1 MNMNK
6 RGTEFKEGDKLP
18 ELTKHITQKHIDLYA
33 EASKDFNPIHIDPE
47 YAKKT
52 ALGGTIAHG
61 MLSLSYISELMCSI
75 FNESWLSNGSLDVR
89 FKTPARPGDTITI
102 NGSIKKIEKQD
113 TGTLIR
119 CDILCSNQNN
129 ETIVTGETEVR
140 LYK

>member
-6 RGTEFKEGDKLP
+6 QETEFKEGDKLP
-18 ELTKHITQKHIDLYA
+18 ELTKHITQKHIELYA

-61 MLSLSYISELMCSI
+61 MLSLSYISELMCLV

-102 NGSIKKIEKQD
+102 YSSIKKIEKQD

-119 CDILCSNQNN
+119 CDVLCSNQNN
-129 ETIVTGETEVR
+129 ETIVTGEIEVR
-140 LYK
+140 V

>member
-18 ELTKHITQKHIDLYA
+18 ELTKHITQKHIALYA
-33 EASKDFNPIHIDPE
+33 QASKDFNPIHIDPE

-61 MLSLSYISELMCSI
+61 MLSLSYISELMCSV
-75 FNESWLSNGSLDVR
+75 FNELWLSNGSLDVR

-102 NGSIKKIEKQD
+102 RSSIKKIEKQD
-113 TGTLIR
+113 TGTFIR
-119 CDILCSNQNN
+119 CDVLCSNQNN

-140 LYK
+140 L

>member
-1 MNMNK
+1 MNK
-6 RGTEFKEGDKLP
+6 RLTKFKEGYKLP

-61 MLSLSYISELMCSI
+61 MLSLSYISELMCSV
-75 FNESWLSNGSLDVR
+75 FNELWLSNGSLDVR
-89 FKTPARPGDTITI
+89 FKTPARPGDTLMIRS
-102 NGSIKKIEKQD
+102 SIKKIEKHD

-119 CDILCSNQNN
+119 CDVLCSNQND

-140 LYK
+140 L

>member
-6 RGTEFKEGDKLP
+6 RITEFNEGDKLP
-18 ELTKHITQKHIDLYA
+18 ELTKHITQKHIELYA

-61 MLSLSYISELMCSI
+61 MLSLSYISELMCSV
-75 FNESWLSNGSLDVR
+75 FNESWITNGSLDVR
-89 FKTPARPGDTITI
+89 FKTPARPGDTII
-102 NGSIKKIEKQD
+102 VQGSIKKIEIQE
-113 TGTLIR
+113 TYTLIR
-119 CDILCSNQNN
+119 CDVLCSNQNN

-140 LYK
+140 LQ

>member
-6 RGTEFKEGDKLP
+6 QRTEFKEGDKLP
-18 ELTKHITQKHIDLYA
+18 ELTKRITQKHIELYA

-61 MLSLSYISELMCSI
+61 MLSLSYISELMCSV
-75 FNESWLSNGSLDVR
+75 FSESWLSNGSLDVR

-102 NGSIKKIEKQD
+102 CSSIKKIEKQD
-113 TGTLIR
+113 TGMLIR
-119 CDILCSNQNN
+119 CDVLCSNQNN

-140 LYK
+140 L